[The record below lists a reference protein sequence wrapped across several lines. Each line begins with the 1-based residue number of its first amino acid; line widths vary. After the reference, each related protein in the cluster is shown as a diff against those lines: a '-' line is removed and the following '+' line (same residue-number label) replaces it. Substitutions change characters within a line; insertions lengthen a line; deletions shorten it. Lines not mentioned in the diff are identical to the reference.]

1 MRKAP
6 TGRKMQPSKKPIT
19 PKKVTPKKVTPLELS
34 QHEKEPPKPKWV
46 DFYDLL
52 LGERHI
58 TTAQLADAVE
68 NNAFRGWDEYGRFLQ
83 FSPKNTKD
91 ARSQK
96 ALQNALSYLSEV
108 WRLQST
114 AYSEAFGQDDITASI
129 PHAKFGWYENELP
142 SFGQTPPEQPKH
154 GAAGG
159 AMKGENYRLRIMGA
173 LIDLW
178 TGSSAGPKE
187 KTSAALVAWLTD
199 KEGEAQSWDLSADES
214 VKKHLEAIIK
224 LRSGRLLFPDD
235 HKGYK

>member
-6 TGRKMQPSKKPIT
+6 TGRKMQPRKKPI
-19 PKKVTPKKVTPLELS
+19 TPKKVTPLELS
-34 QHEKEPPKPKWV
+34 QHEKEPPKPQWV

-68 NNAFRGWDEYGRFLQ
+68 NNAFRGWDEYGRCLQ

-108 WRLQST
+108 RRLQLE
-114 AYSEAFGQDDITASI
+114 AYSENFGQDDLTDLI
-129 PHAKFGWYENELP
+129 PHAEFGWYANKLP
-142 SFGQTPPEQPKH
+142 SFGNPPPEQPKH

-159 AMKGENYRLRIMGA
+159 AMKGENYKLRIMGA

-178 TGSSAGPKE
+178 TGHAVSPPE
-187 KTSAALVAWLTD
+187 KTKAALVSWLTD
-199 KEGEAQSWDLSADES
+199 IEEKAQCWDLKSPDA
-214 VKKHLEAIIK
+214 VKKQFDEIQK
-224 LRSGRLLFPDD
+224 LLSGRLLFPAD
-235 HKGYK
+235 HPQLK